1 VKLLAAVAL
10 LAALIASGAARADTV
25 TGDNVRI
32 GFRAW
37 ILPQALPRGD
47 PSPVS
52 LRFTGRVHP
61 LGEQRPSALRRVTI
75 QVNRHAV
82 FSTRGLPRCRR
93 SRLVATRT
101 SEAVAL
107 CGPALIGS
115 GRFRS
120 HIDIPEQAPFPA
132 VGRVLAFNTTLH
144 GHRAV
149 ALHISG
155 IDPVPTTTVL
165 VATLTGSGPTPGQ
178 FGSELTIEMP
188 TIGDEWGY
196 VTGFDLTL
204 HRRYR
209 YRGRAMSVVR
219 ASCPAPAGFD
229 RVPFKAARGIF
240 ELADGQTLTR
250 TLSGSCR
257 AASRS
262 SAGDPRPSAA
272 GGTPRS
278 PTRTSFARSPATA
291 HR

>member
-1 VKLLAAVAL
+1 MNPHRSLRT
-10 LAALIASGAARADTV
+10 LAALALLTALIGSVVARADTV
-25 TGDNVRI
+25 AGDNVRI

-37 ILPQALPRGD
+37 ILPRALPRED

-52 LRFTGRVHP
+52 LHLSGRVHP
-61 LGEQRPSALRRVTI
+61 IGKKRPSALERVTI

-82 FSTRGLPRCRR
+82 FSTRGLPRCPSRR
-93 SRLVATRT
+93 LDATR
-101 SEAVAL
+101 SAGAIAR

-132 VGRVLAFNTTLH
+132 IGRVLAFNTTMH
-144 GHRAV
+144 GRRAL
-149 ALHISG
+149 ALHVSG
-155 IDPVPTTTVL
+155 TDPVPTTTVL
-165 VATLTGSGPTPGQ
+165 IARLTRSGPTPGQ

-188 TIGDEWGY
+188 RIGDDWGY

-209 YRGRAMSVVR
+209 YRGREMSVVR

-229 RVPFKAARGIF
+229 KVPFRAARGTF
-240 ELADGQTLTR
+240 ELADGQILTR

-257 AASRS
+257 AAN
-262 SAGDPRPSAA
+262 
-272 GGTPRS
+272 
-278 PTRTSFARSPATA
+278 
-291 HR
+291 